1 MNKFHF
7 KRNRNSL
14 DNLFYFLKKENFEK
28 VKSHF
33 LRKDEQ
39 IFKSRKLQK
48 EGYVVSDLKR
58 REIITPYGKIE
69 LSRIRYYAKKVAE
82 GSEEITRIPLLE
94 AMGMEKYA
102 RITPQVYELILNSY
116 FLSKSKKTYS
126 MVREEVKRFSN
137 VNLSDKTIANYIKK
151 YEKEIFFAPQG
162 SVEVKD
168 NIIFVNFDDFHKT
181 VREWR
186 SRQCHKNTRFRN
198 VSACNS
204 KGDKRWTFSDFLGN
218 KVHPEEITIFHVSLF
233 VKWLRSQFKFD
244 FRKTTL
250 IFCCDGASNLKQI
263 RYFLNKLFYKV
274 HFILDSFHFSY
285 NVNEAFGKRQRK
297 NREIKAIL
305 KSLFDQGDFEGII
318 NFLKQQYQS
327 NAVKALIKYCEN
339 NKEGIINHKNNEW
352 KINCNQES
360 GVSLIKRLV
369 FGYGGTFGIEMIRII
384 KKVKLELLNR
394 RKWKKQPSIQKAFT
408 KRREKL
414 LHVKQ
419 TQPQLSV

>member
-181 VREWR
+181 VRE
-186 SRQCHKNTRFRN
+186 
-198 VSACNS
+198 
-204 KGDKRWTFSDFLGN
+204 
-218 KVHPEEITIFHVSLF
+218 
-233 VKWLRSQFKFD
+233 
-244 FRKTTL
+244 
-250 IFCCDGASNLKQI
+250 
-263 RYFLNKLFYKV
+263 
-274 HFILDSFHFSY
+274 
-285 NVNEAFGKRQRK
+285 
-297 NREIKAIL
+297 
-305 KSLFDQGDFEGII
+305 
-318 NFLKQQYQS
+318 
-327 NAVKALIKYCEN
+327 
-339 NKEGIINHKNNEW
+339 
-352 KINCNQES
+352 
-360 GVSLIKRLV
+360 
-369 FGYGGTFGIEMIRII
+369 
-384 KKVKLELLNR
+384 
-394 RKWKKQPSIQKAFT
+394 
-408 KRREKL
+408 
-414 LHVKQ
+414 
-419 TQPQLSV
+419 